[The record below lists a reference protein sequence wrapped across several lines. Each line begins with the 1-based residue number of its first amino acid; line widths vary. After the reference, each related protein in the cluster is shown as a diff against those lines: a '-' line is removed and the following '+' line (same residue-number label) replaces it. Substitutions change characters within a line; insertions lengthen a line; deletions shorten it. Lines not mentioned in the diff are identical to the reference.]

1 MKYEAL
7 LLDKHFFWFVKK
19 RNVFGGIWEKSKMDR
34 CVCMGVCVCVC
45 VWRRNRERD
54 TKRQTGRER
63 GERKRVMIT
72 FHIKLPNAYCV

>member
-34 CVCMGVCVCVC
+34 LPLGPPALIKSGHASVGL
-45 VWRRNRERD
+45 RSDQSNQYKSQTRNYSSTLQSHLTDSR
-54 TKRQTGRER
+54 
-63 GERKRVMIT
+63 
-72 FHIKLPNAYCV
+72 